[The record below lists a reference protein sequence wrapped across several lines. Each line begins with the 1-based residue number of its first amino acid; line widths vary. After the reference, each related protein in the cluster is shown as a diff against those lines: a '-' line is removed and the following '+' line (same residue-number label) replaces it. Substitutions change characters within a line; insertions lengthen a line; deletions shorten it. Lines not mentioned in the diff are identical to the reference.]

1 MKTTDGVPAIPIPPG
16 LELVDGIGVFRPVS
30 DCSLRLAVE
39 MVAAAFVE
47 ARLRGIDRL
56 LVDIRG
62 FTGFAPPSLS
72 ERHWMVRQFATA
84 GEGRVR
90 SVMLAWPEFLDPER
104 FGVIAAANV
113 GMVTN
118 SFSDEVEAMDWLR
131 QLPDWSK

>member
-1 MKTTDGVPAIPIPPG
+1 MKPSDESLANAVPSG

-30 DCSLRLAVE
+30 DCSLQVAVAR
-39 MVAAAFVE
+39 VAAAFVE

-62 FTGFAPPSLS
+62 FTGFGPPTLS

-90 SVMLAWPEFLDPER
+90 SVMLARPEYLDPER

-118 SFSDEVEAMDWLR
+118 SFSDEVEAMNWLR